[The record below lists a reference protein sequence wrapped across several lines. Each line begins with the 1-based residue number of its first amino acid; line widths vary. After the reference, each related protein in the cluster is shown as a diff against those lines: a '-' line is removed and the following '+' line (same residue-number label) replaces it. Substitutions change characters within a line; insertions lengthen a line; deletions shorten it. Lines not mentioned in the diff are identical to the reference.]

1 MIQQWLLII
10 GLAISTYIS
19 RLIGLEAMTRIK
31 ASPLVELYFRYI
43 PASMITALIVVQ
55 MMSPENGHTY
65 ISIPV
70 LIASIVGMLTMLRSK
85 SLLLSLITGILSGM
99 GVRYFF

>member
-19 RLIGLEAMTRIK
+19 RLIGLEAMARIK

-55 MMSPENGHTY
+55 MMSQKMDTRIFRFP
-65 ISIPV
+65 
-70 LIASIVGMLTMLRSK
+70 
-85 SLLLSLITGILSGM
+85 SLLLVSSGYS
-99 GVRYFF
+99 RC

>member
-55 MMSPENGHTY
+55 MMSRKWAH
-65 ISIPV
+65 V
-70 LIASIVGMLTMLRSK
+70 
-85 SLLLSLITGILSGM
+85 
-99 GVRYFF
+99 YFNSCSYC